1 MEHGIGLGSE
11 CPSWSCACWLNSRR
25 SSIIMVKCRV
35 LLHCVAIVFGYRCE
49 CGAVGVLW
57 ALFSRDL
64 NLVDQTPVC
73 THHCLLLGL
82 GRGLGLA
89 VAASVGLGHGSELHL
104 TLPKPLTATL
114 CTAQLAKR
122 RDEL

>member
-1 MEHGIGLGSE
+1 MPQLEL
-11 CPSWSCACWLNSRR
+11 
-25 SSIIMVKCRV
+25 RV
-35 LLHCVAIVFGYRCE
+35 LVEFTPFNHHHGKVPRVAALGTVARVAIVFGYRCE

-114 CTAQLAKR
+114 CTA
-122 RDEL
+122 